1 MDPTHEGTHPPPG
14 PTHTA
19 ILTPTAPTDAHAMH
33 RAIHAATR
41 SNNSRVLWARP
52 APDRLVIRT
61 NGAVDW
67 AELPGAIPVGVVLTV
82 IPQAGEQT
90 RWALVANPCRATG
103 SRDPATGRLIGRSKR
118 VPLPEPEWEP
128 WVRRKLAAALDV
140 DQVEHTLL
148 PGWTG
153 RPRDGRRPITL
164 TRVAFAGTATVTNQD
179 ALTRLLADGVGPGKA
194 FGCGLLLVEAER

>member
-1 MDPTHEGTHPPPG
+1 MDPTREGTHPPPG
-14 PTHTA
+14 PTHA
-19 ILTPTAPTDAHAMH
+19 ALLTPAAPTDAHAMH
-33 RAIHAATR
+33 RAVHAATR
-41 SNNSRVLWARP
+41 NSSNRVLWARP
-52 APDRLVIRT
+52 APDRLVIRA
-61 NGAVDW
+61 NGAVDYS
-67 AELPGAIPVGVVLTV
+67 ELPGAIPVSVASTVV
-82 IPQAGEQT
+82 PQAGEQT

-103 SRDPATGRLIGRSKR
+103 PRDPATGRLIGRSKR

-164 TRVAFAGTATVTNQD
+164 TRVAFAGTATVTNRD
-179 ALTRLLADGVGPGKA
+179 ALARLLADGVGPGKA
-194 FGCGLLLVEAER
+194 FGCGLLLVETG